1 MRGTAQPD
9 RAVQRTGNRFVPLV
23 HRLEQVDA
31 DPVGEA
37 GNGHLRQF
45 LRGAGHVQRA
55 ADTGTRLVQ
64 QGQPLLGHMLLAD
77 IECRAVH
84 ASDPPAPILDRR
96 HTDGQRPAVGVDEN
110 GTDNRD
116 VHRLTR
122 LYHLAKLLDHLA
134 KLLGSHVQTGHGRQQ
149 LVQVSP
155 ALVRLVQAELSA
167 RCGVHPADPQ
177 VGVVERQIERG
188 LLERPVQQRPVIVPA
203 PPSWIGE
210 ITDPVARGDGMHIIG
225 LAHIPV
231 LPNEFPHEP
240 ASQALPARP

>member
-1 MRGTAQPD
+1 MEPAPADRGGPVGIRGDPGSQLGVGDVVQRGPAGRQGAGRRRVVRIDLHLPRLDHDVGTAINDWQVRGTAQPD

-116 VHRLTR
+116 VHRLAR
-122 LYHLAKLLDHLA
+122 LYHLAKLLGHLA
-134 KLLGSHVQTGHGRQQ
+134 KLLGNHGQTGQGRQ
-149 LVQVSP
+149 
-155 ALVRLVQAELSA
+155 
-167 RCGVHPADPQ
+167 
-177 VGVVERQIERG
+177 
-188 LLERPVQQRPVIVPA
+188 
-203 PPSWIGE
+203 
-210 ITDPVARGDGMHIIG
+210 
-225 LAHIPV
+225 
-231 LPNEFPHEP
+231 
-240 ASQALPARP
+240 